1 MCATLIGDDPVAHWC
16 GGVHAV
22 CCPVLSIS
30 QYAAVAIGAFYVFA
44 GVVVLRAMAL
54 DRVMNQLLAAL
65 NEPSAPK
72 ERMKS
77 RVLTV
82 GAVLTLA
89 SGVSLMLLSPLA
101 PPVFLASALWQGGY
115 LLWAEKALPPED
127 GDEAR
132 GRKQTK
138 NAFVV
143 YLAATAFVAWLAAQG
158 LLRPWGGPVTSHA
171 IDLVVMAAAIAA
183 AWAFIHRPRRS
194 AKDEAAALD
203 GGTEMPDEEAI
214 PTRLRLAPDW
224 NCSPLWDADTG
235 KPVSVYRLGLSFELS
250 ERIEAWDDTWQATYN
265 EDDPVA
271 GGFQDEAARHTYLLE
286 GRAIVEALRGEW
298 QGELEVDG
306 ALR

>member
-1 MCATLIGDDPVAHWC
+1 MLMFSQVA
-16 GGVHAV
+16 
-22 CCPVLSIS
+22 
-30 QYAAVAIGAFYVFA
+30 AILVGAFYVFA

-54 DRVMNQLLAAL
+54 DRVMDRLLAAL

-89 SGVSLMLLSPLA
+89 SGITLMLLSPLA
-101 PPVFLASALWQGGY
+101 LPVFVASALWQGGY
-115 LLWAEKALPPED
+115 LLWAEKALPPQD
-127 GDEAR
+127 DDEAR

-143 YLAATAFVAWLAAQG
+143 YLAATAFVTWLAAQG
-158 LLRPWGGPVTSHA
+158 LLRPWGAPVSSHA
-171 IDLVVMAAAIAA
+171 VDLAVMAVAIAA

-194 AKDEAAALD
+194 AKDEAAPL
-203 GGTEMPDEEAI
+203 GGGIEVPGEEAL
-214 PTRLRLAPDW
+214 PTRLRLAPEW
-224 NCSPLWDADTG
+224 NCSPLWDADTD

-265 EDDPVA
+265 EDDPAA
-271 GGFQDEAARHTYLLE
+271 GGFQDEAARRTYLLE

-298 QGELEVDG
+298 QGELEVEG

>member
-1 MCATLIGDDPVAHWC
+1 MLTF
-16 GGVHAV
+16 
-22 CCPVLSIS
+22 S
-30 QYAAVAIGAFYVFA
+30 QVVAILLGAFYVFA

-54 DRVMNQLLAAL
+54 DRVMDQLLAAL

-89 SGVSLMLLSPLA
+89 SGVALMLLSPLA
-101 PPVFLASALWQGGY
+101 LPVFLASALWQGGY
-115 LLWAEKALPPED
+115 LVWAEKALPPED
-127 GDEAR
+127 DDEAR

-158 LLRPWGGPVTSHA
+158 LLRHWGAPVSSHA
-171 IDLVVMAAAIAA
+171 VDFAIMAAAVAG
-183 AWAFIHRPRRS
+183 AWAFIHRRRQS
-194 AKDEAAALD
+194 AKDEAAPLAA
-203 GGTEMPDEEAI
+203 GIETPGEEAL
-214 PTRLRLAPDW
+214 PSRLRLAPEW

-235 KPVSVYRLGLSFELS
+235 RPVSVYRLGLSFELA

-265 EDDPVA
+265 EDDPMLS
-271 GGFQDEAARHTYLLE
+271 GFQDEGACQAYLAE
-286 GRAIVEALRGEW
+286 GRAIADALRGEW
-298 QGELEVDG
+298 QGDLEIGELVC
-306 ALR
+306 

>member
-1 MCATLIGDDPVAHWC
+1 MLTFSQIAAI
-16 GGVHAV
+16 AV
-22 CCPVLSIS
+22 
-30 QYAAVAIGAFYVFA
+30 GAFYVFA

-54 DRVMNQLLAAL
+54 DRVMDQLLAAL

-82 GAVLTLA
+82 GALLTLA

-101 PPVFLASALWQGGY
+101 LPVFVANAVWQGGY

-127 GDEAR
+127 DDEAR

-143 YLAATAFVAWLAAQG
+143 YLAATAFVVWLAAQR
-158 LLRPWGGPVTSHA
+158 LLRPWDVPVASLA
-171 IDLVVMAAAIAA
+171 IDIAVIVAAIAA
-183 AWAFIHRPRRS
+183 AWAFIHWPRRS
-194 AKDEAAALD
+194 ARQEAAPAQ
-203 GGTEMPDEEAI
+203 TPDEEAVPI
-214 PTRLRLAPDW
+214 RLRLAPEW
-224 NCSPLWDADTG
+224 NCSPLWNANTG
-235 KPVSVYRLGLSFELS
+235 EPVSVYRLGLSFELS
-250 ERIEAWDDTWQATYN
+250 ERIEAWDDKWQATYN
-265 EDDPVA
+265 EADPA
-271 GGFQDEAARHTYLLE
+271 SGGFHDEAARHTYLAE

-298 QGELEVDG
+298 QGELEVEG